1 MYSGTVPDPV
11 VDENARIDSIPRWFR
26 GVKMNFAENIL
37 FCGDSQHRAT
47 VSPGKED
54 DKIACTEVREGS
66 NLEPIRQI
74 SWKELRHRVGRCEQ
88 AMKAHGIKKGD
99 RVAVVSSNSLDTLT
113 VFLAVTALGGIFSS
127 SSTDMGV
134 KGILDRLTQIRP
146 KLLFM
151 DDKAL
156 YNGKKID
163 LRQKMA
169 DIVNG
174 MKGIREFQGVVSL
187 VRWQHSPVDA
197 AAVPRCSSWSQFLS
211 AATTSELEFEQLNF
225 SDPFLIVYSS
235 GTTGQPKCILHG
247 IGGIVL
253 NGHKECR
260 LHRDMDHNSCQLQY
274 TTTGWIM
281 YLSSVQAL
289 LTGCRMI
296 MYDGSPFVPNP
307 RNFLSLVARE
317 KVTHLGISPRY
328 LHTIQTSKIRPKQE
342 NDLSNLKVI
351 ISTGMVLSNALFEW
365 VYDVGFPKHIQLDN
379 ISGGTDVGGC
389 FGCSNPI
396 LPIYSGGCQSL
407 SLGMAISVFDSTI
420 EGGGGVKGIPVNDG
434 VPGELVCTQAWP
446 SMPIAFWGEDG
457 ARRYFNSYFEKFD
470 NCWTHGDFIEINPTT
485 RQVVFLG
492 RADGVLNPSGVRFGS
507 SEIYSVIEGKFSNA
521 VADSICVGQRRPQ
534 DDDESVMLFLLMK
547 PGHQFTSALAKAIKE
562 AIHKEYSPRHVP
574 RYIFETPEIPV
585 WVLNMSCD
593 LLVLTCLQT
602 TVNLKKVELPVK
614 QIVSGQII
622 EPSGTLLNPQSLR
635 YYYQF
640 AKDENLM
647 AEPTSKL

>member
-1 MYSGTVPDPV
+1 MYSGTVSDPV
-11 VDENARIDSIPRWFR
+11 VDENARVDSIPQWFR

-66 NLEPIRQI
+66 NIEPIRQI

-99 RVAVVSSNSLDTLT
+99 RIAVVSSNSLDTLT
-113 VFLAVTALGGIFSS
+113 VFLAATALGGIFSS

-163 LRQKMA
+163 LRQKMV

-174 MKGIREFQGVVSL
+174 MEAITEFQGVVSL

-197 AAVPRCSSWSQFLS
+197 AAVPRCSSWSKFLS

-235 GTTGQPKCILHG
+235 GTTGQPKCIIHG

-328 LHTIQTSKIRPKQE
+328 LHTLQTSKIRPKHE

-396 LPIYSGGCQSL
+396 LPIYTGGCQSL

-420 EGGGGVKGIPVNDG
+420 EGGRGVKGVPVIDG
-434 VPGELVCTQAWP
+434 VPGELVCTKAWP

-470 NCWTHGDFIEINPTT
+470 NCWTHGDFIQINTTT

-547 PGHQFTSALAKAIKE
+547 PSHRFTSALARAIKE
-562 AIHKEYSPRHVP
+562 AIRKEYSPRHVP

-585 WVLNMSCD
+585 WILRMWYD
-593 LLVLTCLQT
+593 LLVLTCYRQL
-602 TVNLKKVELPVK
+602 
-614 QIVSGQII
+614 
-622 EPSGTLLNPQSLR
+622 
-635 YYYQF
+635 
-640 AKDENLM
+640 
-647 AEPTSKL
+647 